1 MIQFHETALK
11 DLILHRI
18 GRKSSEEEIVYSKD
32 LLQIDK
38 NLEEVLLKYFLLSF
52 RSEEYFNFYHESD
65 IALNEVF
72 VYVSR
77 IFSEPGSL
85 SEQSLSIARHLY
97 EKSNHPRI
105 KGGEL
110 YVVYFTDCLV
120 NGERTDAIGL
130 FKSENKD
137 IFLKISHSSDN
148 FEIES
153 DNGVNINKL
162 DKGCLIFNIEKE
174 KGYFVSIVDNTNKGI
189 EAQYWI
195 DEFLHIRQREDEF
208 FNTQNLLTLCK
219 NFVTNELPQ
228 KFDVTKADQIDFL
241 NKSVGYF
248 RKNENFDM
256 NEFSQEVIGQSEII
270 DDFHKFK
277 AEFQKVRDID
287 LSDNFIISES
297 AVKKQARVFK
307 SVIKLDKNFHI
318 YVHGN
323 RELIEQGIDESGR
336 KFYKIY
342 YKEES

>member
-137 IFLKISHSSDN
+137 TFLKISHSSDN